1 MAANPRAAAVAALV
15 RQEQDGFS
23 NLVLDAELKRQQ
35 LEGRDKAFASA
46 IFYTVLEHRG
56 TLDYILCQ
64 FLPKGLAK
72 LDAPVREILRAAL
85 AQARY
90 MQVPVSAAVNEA
102 VKLTRTF
109 KKSSASGLVN
119 AVLRKAYSYDLST
132 ASFKN
137 EVERL
142 MVLGSAGR
150 DVAEFLHKNYPDEAL
165 DILTYKADGGMT
177 SLRANPLKG
186 SADEL
191 CAKLLASGAKE
202 AKRGIVP
209 GSVLARFEGS
219 PAENELF
226 RQGYFHVEGQA
237 SQLAALCVDAQPGET
252 VIDLC
257 AAPGGKT
264 ILLAEQMHSTGRLYS
279 CDAAENRVGLIRTA
293 VQRMG
298 LTNVEALC
306 NDATKVNPAL
316 PQADRILADVP
327 CSGLGILAK
336 KPDLRYKKLEPAR
349 EAELLATQSA
359 ILDTAAQLLKAGGRL
374 VYSTCTIDPAEN
386 QQQIAAFLARHPEF
400 TVVEP
405 AAALPAELKAMGQ
418 PGFRAKQIFHWV
430 HQKLVTEFSAMTD
443 QPKTLLAKLE
453 ESFYIAAP
461 KIERRQEAKD
471 GTVKYLLRMA
481 DGNCIE
487 TVVMRYHYGNTVC
500 VSTQVGCRMGCR
512 FCASTQAG
520 RVRDLEAGEICS
532 EIYTAQKDIGERIS
546 HIVLMGIGEPLDNFD
561 EVMKFLE
568 NITSPE
574 GVNIGMRNI
583 SLSTC
588 GLVPKIDQLAEK
600 KLQLTL
606 SVSLHAPNNE
616 IRSGMMPVNDAYP
629 VEVLM
634 QAVRRYQDTT
644 GRRVSFEYSMVRG
657 VNDSDACARQLA
669 NLIRGMGAHVNLIPI
684 NPVDGSPYSATDA
697 ANVHRFQQK
706 LESLGVNATVRRR
719 LGSEISAACGQLR
732 RDEMNGKA

>member
-102 VKLTRTF
+102 VKLTRAF

-119 AVLRKAYSYDLST
+119 AVLRKACSYDLGT

-237 SQLAALCVDAQPGET
+237 LS
-252 VIDLC
+252 
-257 AAPGGKT
+257 
-264 ILLAEQMHSTGRLYS
+264 
-279 CDAAENRVGLIRTA
+279 LI
-293 VQRMG
+293 
-298 LTNVEALC
+298 
-306 NDATKVNPAL
+306 
-316 PQADRILADVP
+316 
-327 CSGLGILAK
+327 
-336 KPDLRYKKLEPAR
+336 
-349 EAELLATQSA
+349 
-359 ILDTAAQLLKAGGRL
+359 
-374 VYSTCTIDPAEN
+374 
-386 QQQIAAFLARHPEF
+386 
-400 TVVEP
+400 
-405 AAALPAELKAMGQ
+405 
-418 PGFRAKQIFHWV
+418 
-430 HQKLVTEFSAMTD
+430 
-443 QPKTLLAKLE
+443 
-453 ESFYIAAP
+453 
-461 KIERRQEAKD
+461 
-471 GTVKYLLRMA
+471 
-481 DGNCIE
+481 
-487 TVVMRYHYGNTVC
+487 
-500 VSTQVGCRMGCR
+500 
-512 FCASTQAG
+512 
-520 RVRDLEAGEICS
+520 
-532 EIYTAQKDIGERIS
+532 
-546 HIVLMGIGEPLDNFD
+546 HI
-561 EVMKFLE
+561 
-568 NITSPE
+568 
-574 GVNIGMRNI
+574 
-583 SLSTC
+583 
-588 GLVPKIDQLAEK
+588 
-600 KLQLTL
+600 
-606 SVSLHAPNNE
+606 
-616 IRSGMMPVNDAYP
+616 
-629 VEVLM
+629 
-634 QAVRRYQDTT
+634 
-644 GRRVSFEYSMVRG
+644 
-657 VNDSDACARQLA
+657 
-669 NLIRGMGAHVNLIPI
+669 
-684 NPVDGSPYSATDA
+684 
-697 ANVHRFQQK
+697 
-706 LESLGVNATVRRR
+706 
-719 LGSEISAACGQLR
+719 
-732 RDEMNGKA
+732 